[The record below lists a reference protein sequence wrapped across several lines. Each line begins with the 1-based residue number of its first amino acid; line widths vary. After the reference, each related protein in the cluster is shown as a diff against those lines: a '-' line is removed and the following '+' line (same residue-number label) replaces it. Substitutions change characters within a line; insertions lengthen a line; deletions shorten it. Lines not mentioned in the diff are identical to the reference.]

1 MSTTTTESP
10 QQAARRLAAP
20 AIRDGFRPDGLF
32 AYTGADGAALFWRIR
47 CKRPESGDKWIR
59 PMHSNGHGFALG
71 EPEFPDGKPLYRLH
85 ELASRPGEP
94 VIVTEGENCADAL
107 AKLGLAATTSGGAGS
122 ADAADWSPLAGRAV
136 TIWPDNDAAG
146 EGYAQAVAEKLRP
159 LGCTVRI
166 IEAAKL
172 GLPAKGDAV
181 DWLRDAHPGATAA
194 DVWGLPVVEAEGEP
208 PGDEPGADWPDPEPL
223 PDARLPVP
231 AFDLALLPEALR
243 PWIADIAER
252 MQCPPD
258 FPAIGAMVSLAA
270 VVGRR
275 IGIRPK
281 QRDDWTVVPNLW
293 GAIVGRPGVLK
304 TPALAEAMR
313 PLERLAAQ
321 ARDSHAKAM
330 QKHGAQAEL
339 TKARRDILRAELR
352 AKKDPKKDR
361 RDDVAILADLE
372 ALDGQDARPVE
383 VRYVTNDPTVE
394 KLGELLAANPAG
406 ALVFRDELTGWL
418 RSLDREGR
426 EGDRSFYLEA
436 WNGSGAYTYD
446 RIGRGTLHIETA
458 TVSVLG
464 GIQPGPLAAYV
475 REAAGDGRGADGL
488 LQRFQLLAWPD
499 DPADW
504 RNVDRWPDTDAKAA
518 AFAVFERMASLD
530 PLAVGGRDDDG
541 LPFLRFDP
549 AAQDAFD
556 EWRQDLEVK
565 LRNGEPEAIEAHLS
579 KYRSLVPSLALL
591 CHLADQPHGGPVTLA
606 AVLRAADWCEY
617 LEAHARRLYAQGLG
631 ADCAAAH
638 ALAARIRRGDV
649 KDGSTPRDIYRNG
662 WASLDKAAT
671 YRGLE
676 ALEDCGWLRLEEAPP
691 GKGGGRPSVV
701 IRLNPKL
708 EGAP

>member
-1 MSTTTTESP
+1 MSTATMAETP
-10 QQAARRLAAP
+10 QQAARRLSAGAV
-20 AIRDGFRPDGLF
+20 REGFRPQALHC
-32 AYTGADGAALFWRIR
+32 YTDEKGTPLFWRIR
-47 CKRPESGDKWIR
+47 LKHPESGNKWIR
-59 PMHSNGHGFALG
+59 PMHWNGRGFELG
-71 EPEFPDGKPLYRLH
+71 DPELPIKPLCRLH

-94 VIVTEGENCADAL
+94 AVVVEGENCADAL
-107 AKLGLAATTSGGAGS
+107 AELGIAATTSGGAGS
-122 ADAADWSPLAGRAV
+122 ADAADWSPLKGREV
-136 TIWPDNDAAG
+136 TIWPDFDAAG
-146 EGYAQAVAEKLRP
+146 EGYAHAVTEKLRA
-159 LGCTVRI
+159 LGCAVRI
-166 IEAAKL
+166 IDAAKL

-181 DWLRDAHPGATAA
+181 DWLAAHPGATAA
-194 DVWGLPVVEAEGEP
+194 DVWALPAVEAEP
-208 PGDEPGADWPDPEPL
+208 PGNEPGADWPDPEPL
-223 PDARLPVP
+223 PDARLSVP

-252 MQCPPD
+252 MQAPPD

-304 TPALAEAMR
+304 TPALTEAMR

-321 ARDSHAKAM
+321 ARESHAAAM

-339 TKARRDILRAELR
+339 TKARREILRAELR
-352 AKKDPKKDR
+352 AKKDR
-361 RDDVAILADLE
+361 RADAAILADLQ
-372 ALDGQDARPVE
+372 ALAGQGAEPVE
-383 VRYVTNDPTVE
+383 VRYLTNDPTVE

-406 ALVFRDELTGWL
+406 VLVFRDELTGWL

-436 WNGSGAYTYD
+436 WNGTGAYTYD
-446 RIGRGTLHIETA
+446 RIGRGTLHIEAA

-504 RNVDRWPDTDAKAA
+504 RNVDRWPDTDAKNA
-518 AFAVFERMASLD
+518 AFEVFERMAGLD

-541 LPFLRFDP
+541 LPYLRFDP
-549 AAQDAFD
+549 AAQEAFD
-556 EWRQDLEVK
+556 EWRQDLEVR

-591 CHLADQPHGGPVTLA
+591 CHLADQPHGGPVTLTA
-606 AVLRAADWCEY
+606 MLRAADWCEY

-631 ADCAAAH
+631 ADYSAAH

-649 KDGSTPRDIYRNG
+649 PDGSTPRDIYRSG
-662 WASLDKAAT
+662 WANLDKDAT

-676 ALEDCGWLRLEEAPP
+676 ALADCGWLSLEDVPT
-691 GKGGGRPSVV
+691 GKGGGRPSAV
-701 IRLNPKL
+701 IRLNPKR